1 MTCRTLWS
9 ANGSSKVIRP
19 RWPSATRPPA
29 CNRHGKACWRSVEV
43 RFVNKPRLPGR
54 ARETKA
60 HKEAGFSLVE
70 LLVTAVLLSLLAGL
84 VLPRGQNWLA
94 RQRRDGAVQ
103 SLFHGLEVSR
113 SGAAAK
119 GKACA
124 MALTESGWGEPLN
137 SSSPTCS
144 GIGDLTATAPGLRIT
159 ANMTQDVEIGPTGLL
174 TGSVGA
180 GGTVVVG
187 HKDLTVE
194 RCFVIALPLGT
205 VRTGVYDNDNRKCV
219 KHGKDT

>member
-1 MTCRTLWS
+1 M
-9 ANGSSKVIRP
+9 N
-19 RWPSATRPPA
+19 
-29 CNRHGKACWRSVEV
+29 KA
-43 RFVNKPRLPGR
+43 RLPGLQ
-54 ARETKA
+54 RETRVRQDR
-60 HKEAGFSLVE
+60 GFSLVE
-70 LLVTAVLLSLLAGL
+70 LLVTAVLLGLLAGL

-113 SGAAAK
+113 SGAVAR

-124 MALTESGWGEPLN
+124 MALTPSGWAEPL
-137 SSSPTCS
+137 SSASPACS
-144 GIGDLTATAPGLRIT
+144 GINDLTANAPGVRIT

-174 TGSVGA
+174 TGGVGA

-187 HKDLTVE
+187 HRDLTME

-205 VRTGVYDNDNRKCV
+205 VRTGVYDNDSKKCV
-219 KHGKDT
+219 KHEKDT